1 MLNFEQIKKIIPQR
15 FPMILIDK
23 VTKYEKGKSLVAIK
37 NVSGNES
44 YFLGHF
50 PKNAVM
56 PGNLITEAVAQA
68 AIVLYHVSK
77 NKDKSTPMYLLG
89 STKASF
95 YHPVVPG
102 DQLKIETIAKRLL
115 STAGYISTKVFVDS
129 RLVAEADIVFK
140 VKR

>member
-1 MLNFEQIKKIIPQR
+1 MLNFEQIKEIIPQR

-23 VTKYEKGKSLVAIK
+23 VTEHKKGKSLIAIK
-37 NVSGNES
+37 NVSGNDI

-56 PGNLITEAVAQA
+56 PGNLITEAAAQA

-77 NKDKSTPMYLLG
+77 NKDKSIPTYLLG

-95 YHPVVPG
+95 HHPVVPG
-102 DQLKIETIAKRLL
+102 DQLRIEATAKRLL
-115 STAGYISTKVFVDS
+115 SNGGYISTNIFVEEK
-129 RLVAEADIVFK
+129 LVAQIDIVFK

>member
-15 FPMILIDK
+15 FPMVLIDK
-23 VTKYEKGKSLVAIK
+23 VTEYKKQKSLVAIK
-37 NVSGNES
+37 NVSGNDI

-56 PGNLITEAVAQA
+56 PGNLITEAASQA
-68 AIVLYHVSK
+68 AIVLYHISK
-77 NKDKSTPMYLLG
+77 NKGKSIPTYLLG

-95 YHPVVPG
+95 HHPVVPG
-102 DQLKIETIAKRLL
+102 DQLRIEAIAKRLL
-115 STAGYISTKVFVDS
+115 SSAGYISTKIFVDK
-129 RLVAEADIVFK
+129 RLVAEVDIIFK